1 MASISK
7 PTFGIHMNHGDDAP
21 DSFFL
26 GDDERIWD
34 WMLDSP
40 TNGVL
45 IPSDDENART
55 EKASE
60 LILLSLPEGYFYW
73 NGKLFDPNDG
83 LPAGLGSISEARRTA
98 MVTTTALLDDRAY
111 IAAMGMV
118 EVTPKEFYSADLP
131 PNRIISA
138 KG

>member
-1 MASISK
+1 
-7 PTFGIHMNHGDDAP
+7 MNHGDDAP

-26 GDDERIWD
+26 GDDERIWN
-34 WMLDSP
+34 WILESQ

-45 IPSDDENART
+45 VPSDDENGST
-55 EKASE
+55 EHLSE

-73 NGKLFDPNDG
+73 DGHLFNPRGG
-83 LPAGLGSISEARRTA
+83 LPAGLGDISEARSTVMATA
-98 MVTTTALLDDRAY
+98 NALVDDKAY
-111 IAAMGMV
+111 IATMGLV
-118 EVTPKEFYSADLP
+118 EVTPTEFYAADLP